1 MPSQTIV
8 NRKWL
13 TRIWKSLLTVSL
25 LALLLN
31 YALASNN
38 WHKLTSGVEYQELKE
53 SYLTPWAH
61 VYAFKI
67 NLKYNQLSLVFAKD
81 MAVKYASADEYAQHS
96 NALIT
101 INGGFFDQDF
111 KPLGLRIKNR
121 QLKSPLKQISWWGI
135 FYIRNDKPYITNVRQ
150 FKRDSQIEFAV
161 QSGPRLLINGQI
173 PPLKPGRAER
183 SALGI
188 TRDGEVII
196 LVTDNAALSTIELAQ
211 IMRAPPLNCLNALNL
226 DGGSSSQLH
235 AQIDAFRLN
244 VHGFSNVSDAVIVK
258 KKS

>member
-25 LALLLN
+25 LALVLN

-38 WHKLTSGVEYQELKE
+38 WHKLTSGIDYQELKE
-53 SYLTPWAH
+53 SYLTPWSH
-61 VYAFKI
+61 IYAFRI

-81 MAVKYASADEYAQHS
+81 MAVKYASADEFAQHS
-96 NALIT
+96 NALLT
-101 INGGFFDQDF
+101 INGGFFDQEF

-150 FKRDSQIEFAV
+150 FRRDNQIEFAV

-183 SALGI
+183 TALGI
-188 TRDGEVII
+188 TPDGEVII

-211 IMRAPPLNCLNALNL
+211 IMKAPPLNCLNALNL

-235 AQIDAFRLN
+235 AQIDSFHLN

-258 KKS
+258 AKP